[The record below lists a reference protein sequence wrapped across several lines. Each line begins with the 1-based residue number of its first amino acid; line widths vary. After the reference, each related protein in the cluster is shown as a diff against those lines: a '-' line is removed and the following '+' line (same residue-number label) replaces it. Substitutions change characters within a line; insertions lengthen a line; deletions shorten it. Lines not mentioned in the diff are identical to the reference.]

1 MAYDGLFTKKMVE
14 SLQSL
19 VSGRIHKINQP
30 ENDTIIMVV
39 RQNRNN
45 HQLLLSIHPSF
56 SRLQITDK
64 KYDNPFNP
72 PMFARVFRKH
82 LEGGFIENIRQ
93 IGNDRRVEIDI
104 KSKDEIGDTMHR
116 TIILEIMGKH
126 SNLILVDE
134 NRKIIEGF
142 KHLTPNT
149 NQYRTVM
156 PGFEYEA
163 PPSQNKL
170 NPYEISGQEA
180 LKYIDFN
187 SGKIS
192 KQLLNSFEGFSP
204 LITNEI
210 VSRRQFMTQDTLPEA
225 YDEVMAETQLSPTP
239 VFHKNHETGKEDFYF
254 MKLNQFYD
262 DVVEYDSLND
272 LLDRYYDAR
281 GERERVKQR
290 ANDLVRFV
298 QQQLQKQQNKLSKL
312 IDEYES
318 AKDKETQQLY
328 GELIT
333 ANIYRIKQGDESVT
347 ALNYYTGEEVTIP
360 LNPTKSPSVNAQ
372 YYYKQYNR
380 LKTREH
386 ELDHQIQLTKEN
398 IDYFSNIEQQL
409 EHITVDDID
418 DIRDELADQGFMK
431 QRKNTK
437 KKKNAQI
444 QLQTYRSSDGDT
456 ILVGKNNKQNDYLT
470 NKKAQKSHIWFHTKD
485 IPGSHVVI
493 LNDSPS
499 DETIKEAAMLAGY
512 FSKAG
517 NSGQIPVDYTE
528 IRNVHKPSGAK
539 PGFVTYDNQKTL
551 YATPDYDKIQQM
563 KES

>member
-14 SLQSL
+14 SLQNL

-39 RQNRNN
+39 RQNRKN

-93 IGNDRRVEIDI
+93 VGNDRRVEIDI

-187 SGKIS
+187 AGKIS

-225 YDEVMAETQLSPTP
+225 YDEVMAETTLTPTP

-262 DVVEYDSLND
+262 DIVEYDSLND

-347 ALNYYTGEEVTIP
+347 ALNYYTGEEVNIP

>member
-14 SLQSL
+14 SLQNL

-39 RQNRNN
+39 RQNRKN

-72 PMFARVFRKH
+72 PMFALVFRKH

-93 IGNDRRVEIDI
+93 VGNDRRVEIDI

-187 SGKIS
+187 AGKIS

-225 YDEVMAETQLSPTP
+225 YDEVMAETTLTPTP

-347 ALNYYTGEEVTIP
+347 ALNYYTGEEVNIP

>member
-14 SLQSL
+14 SLQNL

-39 RQNRNN
+39 RQNRKN

-93 IGNDRRVEIDI
+93 VGNDRRVEIDI

-187 SGKIS
+187 AGKIS

-225 YDEVMAETQLSPTP
+225 YDEVMAETTLTPTP

-298 QQQLQKQQNKLSKL
+298 QQQLHKQQNKLSKL

-347 ALNYYTGEEVTIP
+347 ALNYYTGEEVNIP

>member
-39 RQNRNN
+39 RQNRKN

-116 TIILEIMGKH
+116 TIILEIMDKH